1 MLYNLKIDVYLKIL
15 TDEEVKDFEAINFNE
30 YFKSVREEQNIGK
43 NFKPLYIFL
52 TTSDEVEK
60 YVQSNSTDN
69 WIHHYNVEIF
79 NIFDRDYNW
88 LTLIQWL
95 KTN

>member
-43 NFKPLYIFL
+43 IFKPLYIFL

>member
-30 YFKSVREEQNIGK
+30 HFKSVREEQNIGK
-43 NFKPLYIFL
+43 NFKPVYILL

-60 YVQSNSTDN
+60 YVQSNSNDN
-69 WIHHYNVEIF
+69 
-79 NIFDRDYNW
+79 
-88 LTLIQWL
+88 
-95 KTN
+95 

>member
-43 NFKPLYIFL
+43 NFKPVYILL

-60 YVQSNSTDN
+60 YVQSNSNDN
-69 WIHHYNVEIF
+69 WMHHYNVEIF